1 MLSTVSIIFG
11 VVSLFLNDLSAV
23 GVAFLAVMVAFL
35 ASRRKERYFVFG
47 MLLGGIVLNF
57 VCLQYMDILK
67 PETKTQVENVY
78 RSLRLSNQAFGMMK
92 GGNQDEVKIIPV
104 IDQLLQIAQ
113 EVDTELLDSS
123 LLGFKQHFESD
134 YIEGYSLLKQGMA
147 DSDIGKKLKG
157 GIHVDLWAKWNID
170 NKDDLEKLRQSK
182 PSLISFALSKIK

>member
-1 MLSTVSIIFG
+1 MLSIVSIIFG
-11 VVSLFLNDLSAV
+11 VVSFFLNGLSAV

-47 MLLGGIVLNF
+47 MLLGAIVLNF
-57 VCLQYMDILK
+57 VCLQHMDILK

-78 RSLRLSNQAFGMMK
+78 RSLRLSNQVFGMMK
-92 GGNQDEVKIIPV
+92 DGNPDEIKIIPI
-104 IDQLLQIAQ
+104 IDQLLQIAH

-134 YIEGYSLLKQGMA
+134 YIEGYALLKQGMA
-147 DSDIGKKLKG
+147 DSDIVKKLKG
-157 GIHVDLWAKWNID
+157 SIHADLWAKWSID
-170 NKDDLEKLRQSK
+170 NKDELEKLRQSK